1 MTSPRTD
8 AAPPAKR
15 SSSIAAALSFLWPG
29 LGQWYAGRPR
39 AAALYAIP
47 TLIVLL
53 AILVRAAAGLSTLA
67 IQLIEPSVAL
77 TVLVLVIVAGLWRM
91 FAIADASASIN
102 RRLVFRGRAGGVLI
116 GLLLAVLATHGVLA
130 YYAYS
135 FYENGSQIFVGDNPN
150 PTDVPGS
157 TPDPSNLYEATPF
170 ATPETADS
178 RITIL
183 LTGIDKTTERTH
195 SLTDTLLVLSVDPV
209 SGDTDMVSF
218 PRDTAEFP
226 LYMGGT
232 FKGKINS
239 LFSYAGSHPT
249 EFPDGPLPSLAREL
263 SFLLGIPI
271 NYYAAIDLDGF
282 RLMID
287 RVGGITVT
295 VDRAIQDS
303 RYDWLD
309 GSNLGFFLSKGTH
322 TLDGRHALAYVRSR
336 YGIGDND
343 FTRAARQQQLLLALR
358 KKLTDPAML
367 PRLPAVLDVAGDTI
381 RTNFPSERIDEMLEL
396 AQGID
401 EAKIQRFVLQPPV
414 FSKHP
419 PTNTTGGTYI
429 LRLNLNAVRAL
440 SVMLF
445 GEDSDFWTGTF
456 DPVGSPIPATVAPT
470 P

>member
-1 MTSPRTD
+1 M
-8 AAPPAKR
+8 
-15 SSSIAAALSFLWPG
+15 
-29 LGQWYAGRPR
+29 GRPR
-39 AAALYAIP
+39 AAALYGVP
-47 TLIVLL
+47 TLIVLA
-53 AILVRAAAGLSTLA
+53 AILVRAAGGISTLA

-77 TVLVLVIVAGLWRM
+77 TVLVLVVVAGLWRM
-91 FAIADASASIN
+91 FAIADASASVN
-102 RRLVFRGRAGGVLI
+102 RRLDFKGRAGGILI
-116 GLLLAVLATHGVLA
+116 GLLIAVLATHGLLA

-135 FYENGSQIFVGDNPN
+135 FYENGSQIFVGDDPE
-150 PTDVPGS
+150 PSSGAS
-157 TPDPSNLYEATPF
+157 PDPSDLYQATPF

-178 RITIL
+178 RVTIL

-195 SLTDTLLVLSVDPV
+195 SLTDTLLVVSVDPV

-239 LFSYAGSHPT
+239 LFAYAGANPT

-282 RLMID
+282 KKMID
-287 RVGGITVT
+287 KVGGVTVT
-295 VDRAIQDS
+295 LDRAIRDS

-309 GSNLGFFLSKGTH
+309 GSDLGFFLSKGTH

-336 YGIGDND
+336 FGIGDND